1 MMRVFLAIGL
11 VLLFA
16 APAWAASV
24 DLNWRDNADNEQNT
38 EIERKSEACGTGTG
52 GGLAFTK
59 IATVGLN
66 IVAFNDAAIAPGTY
80 CYRVRATNAVG
91 PSAYSNT
98 AEVVVPVPPSVPA
111 APSNLT
117 GRPGS

>member
-1 MMRVFLAIGL
+1 MRALLGLGL
-11 VLLFA
+11 VLLLA
-16 APAWAASV
+16 TPAWAASV

-38 EIERKSEACGTGTG
+38 EIERKAEACTPG
-52 GGLAFTK
+52 GSLAFVK

-66 IVAFNDAAIAPGTY
+66 IVTFNDPAIAPGTY

-98 AEVVVPVPPSVPA
+98 AEVLVPVPPSVPA
-111 APSNLT
+111 APSSLT
-117 GRPGS
+117 AQPGS

>member
-1 MMRVFLAIGL
+1 MMRVLLAIG
-11 VLLFA
+11 VTLLLA

-24 DLNWRDNADNEQNT
+24 NLNWRDNADNEQNT
-38 EIERKSEACGTGTG
+38 EIERKTEACTVPGS
-52 GGLAFTK
+52 AQFAR

-66 IVAFNDAAIAPGTY
+66 IVTFNDAAIAPGTY

-98 AEVVVPVPPSVPA
+98 AEVLVPVPPSVPA
-111 APSNLT
+111 APSSLT
-117 GRPGS
+117 AQPGS

>member
-1 MMRVFLAIGL
+1 MR
-11 VLLFA
+11 LLFVVLTLLLA
-16 APAWAASV
+16 SPAWAASV

-38 EIERKSEACGTGTG
+38 EVERKSEACGTGVG
-52 GGLAFTK
+52 GGLAFAR

-66 IVAFNDAAIAPGTY
+66 IVTFKDLSIAPGTY

-98 AEVVVPVPPSVPA
+98 AEVFVPVPPSVPA
-111 APSNLT
+111 APTSLT
-117 GRPGS
+117 AQPVN